1 MINVPRHQDEFVG
14 PRANWLIW
22 FLTLT
27 TDTTKYIVSFT
38 VQWHHMMNSAMQMF
52 TVDI

>member
-14 PRANWLIW
+14 PRANRLIW

-27 TDTTKYIVSFT
+27 TDTTKYIVLLFSGT
-38 VQWHHMMNSAMQMF
+38 
-52 TVDI
+52 I